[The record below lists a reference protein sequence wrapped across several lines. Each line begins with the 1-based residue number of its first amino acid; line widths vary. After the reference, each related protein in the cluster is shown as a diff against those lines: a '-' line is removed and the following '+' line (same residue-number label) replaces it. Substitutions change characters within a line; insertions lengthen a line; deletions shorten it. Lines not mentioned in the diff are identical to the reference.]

1 MHNTEWIV
9 LLNIYEI
16 LENSA
21 PALMFHQLQLN
32 ASVQMDR
39 AQMATSS
46 VEFVS
51 ARDHMLLRSEKDAE
65 LTLKLGLRC
74 SAGGRVPHGDS
85 DLLIC
90 M

>member
-1 MHNTEWIV
+1 MHNTERVV
-9 LLNIYEI
+9 LLNMYEI

-46 VEFVS
+46 VEFS
-51 ARDHMLLRSEKDAE
+51 LLWTICCSEVK
-65 LTLKLGLRC
+65 RMQ
-74 SAGGRVPHGDS
+74 S
-85 DLLIC
+85 LL
-90 M
+90 

>member
-65 LTLKLGLRC
+65 LTLKLGLQC

>member
-9 LLNIYEI
+9 LLNIYEM
-16 LENSA
+16 LENST

-46 VEFVS
+46 MEFVS
-51 ARDHMLLRSEKDAE
+51 ALDHMLLRSKKAAE
-65 LTLKLGLRC
+65 LSLKLGLWC
-74 SAGGRVPHGDS
+74 SVGRRVPHGDS
-85 DLLIC
+85 DLLIH